1 MSISIQESNK
11 LVQEIDLQILD
22 LLQKRFEI
30 TNQVTET
37 NDLDKKTVEKEIKEY
52 QLSLIHKARTKGLR
66 RTLIRKI
73 FRSIQ
78 QDTQYS
84 LNKIVKKN
92 PAEKKPADLKV

>member
-1 MSISIQESNK
+1 MPISIQDSNK

-30 TNQVTET
+30 TNQVAEISEI
-37 NDLDKKTVEKEIKEY
+37 DKKTVEKGIKEY
-52 QLSLIHKARTKGLR
+52 QLNLIHTAKTKGLR

-78 QDTQYS
+78 QDAQYS
-84 LNKIVKKN
+84 LNKKVKKLA
-92 PAEKKPADLKV
+92 AENESAKI

>member
-1 MSISIQESNK
+1 MPTSIQDSSK

-30 TNQVTET
+30 TNQVTEI
-37 NDLDKKTVEKEIKEY
+37 NQIDKKVIEKEIKEY
-52 QLSLIHKARTKGLR
+52 QLNLIHSGKTKGLR

-78 QDTQYS
+78 QDTLYN
-84 LNKIVKKN
+84 LNKKVKRLV
-92 PAEKKPADLKV
+92 AD

>member
-1 MSISIQESNK
+1 MPISIQDSNK

-30 TNQVTET
+30 TNQVTEI
-37 NDLDKKTVEKEIKEY
+37 NDLDKKTLEKEIKEY
-52 QLSLIHKARTKGLR
+52 QLNLIHSGKTKGLR

-84 LNKIVKKN
+84 LNKKVKKLA
-92 PAEKKPADLKV
+92 AEK

>member
-1 MSISIQESNK
+1 MSISIQDSNK

-30 TNQVTET
+30 TNQVTEI
-37 NDLDKKTVEKEIKEY
+37 NDLDKKTIEKDVKNY
-52 QLSLIHKARTKGLR
+52 QLNLIRSGKAKGLR

-78 QDTQYS
+78 QDVQYS
-84 LNKIVKKN
+84 LNKTVKKI
-92 PAEKKPADLKV
+92 AADKE

>member
-1 MSISIQESNK
+1 MPISIQDSNK

-30 TNQVTET
+30 TNQVAEI
-37 NDLDKKTVEKEIKEY
+37 NDLDKKTIEKETKEY
-52 QLSLIHKARTKGLR
+52 QLNLIHSGKTKGLR

-78 QDTQYS
+78 QDAQYN
-84 LNKIVKKN
+84 LNKKVKKL
-92 PAEKKPADLKV
+92 AADKESAKI